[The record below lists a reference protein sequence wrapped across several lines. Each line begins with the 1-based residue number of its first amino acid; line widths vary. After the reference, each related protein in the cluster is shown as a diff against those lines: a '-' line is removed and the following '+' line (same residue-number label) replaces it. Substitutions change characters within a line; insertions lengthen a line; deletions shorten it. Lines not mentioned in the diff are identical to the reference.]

1 MSVVKIGALLSFT
14 RVTKASALLRQSCNQ
29 MLFTLACLLSLLAL
43 PLPACSAEPQL
54 EQQRSQFKAAR
65 KALNK
70 GEMDRYRQLAA
81 ALEDYPLYPYLR
93 YEFINKNLRSLPEA
107 EIAAFLQK
115 HSDFP
120 MADRLRE
127 RWLDLLASRGRWQ
140 EFISHYEQPNDNR
153 LRCLYL
159 QARMKTGSTDGLLE
173 DIIRMWRVG
182 YSQDDACDPAFEKLA
197 ASSLMTNDLIWER
210 IRLTMANNQTGLASY
225 LAKKLDGAERSLAGQ
240 WLDMHKN
247 PAAGTHNPQFSD
259 SARGREIV
267 LYGLKRLAS
276 RNIDKA
282 LDRWQDIQQHYS
294 FEPDEIAGMQRD
306 LAVEAADEGH
316 PEAGKLLDQVAG
328 SEVDR
333 AVFIYRLRH
342 AINNG
347 DWQKLLAW
355 TDGAPPEDV
364 DMAQWNYWH
373 ARALEQTGETE
384 AARDIYHDLAT
395 ERDFYSF
402 MAADRLGIDYQM
414 NHFPLPIS
422 DDELSRIAEIPGLRR
437 AFEFL
442 ALGEEYPA
450 RREWHHVL
458 KQMTSYEMQGAARLA
473 ARRGWHNSAILA
485 LGRAKA
491 YDDLEL
497 RFPTPHHQSLA
508 EHARKRGLDLAWMYG
523 LIRSES
529 AFWEDARSP
538 AGALGLMQVMPRT
551 GAQTA
556 SKIGMKNFNS
566 NQLLKAEYNIPIG
579 SQYLKMMYD
588 DFNGNMILAT
598 AAYNAGPHRVKSWL
612 PKTGC
617 IEPDVWIENIP
628 FYETRDY
635 VKRVLSY
642 ASIYDWRLE
651 GERKPLSARMAQIQ
665 PRVKSGGLLAG
676 LSCDDTSTLSMQP

>member
-1 MSVVKIGALLSFT
+1 MSVVRIRALLSFT
-14 RVTKASALLRQSCNQ
+14 RMSRARSPFLRQTSHQ
-29 MLFTLACLLSLLAL
+29 TLIALTCLLSLLAL
-43 PLPACSAEPQL
+43 PLPAGSAESQL
-54 EQQRSQFKAAR
+54 EQQRSQFQAAR
-65 KALNK
+65 KALNN

-81 ALEDYPLYPYLR
+81 GLEDYPLYPYLR
-93 YEFINKNLRSLPEA
+93 YELINRNLRSLPEA

-115 HSDFP
+115 HPDFP

-140 EFISHYEQPNDNR
+140 EFIAHYEQPNDNR

-159 QARMKTGSTDGLLE
+159 QARMKTGNTDGLLE
-173 DIIRMWRVG
+173 DIRKMWLVG
-182 YSQDDACDPAFEKLA
+182 YSQDKACDPAFEKLA
-197 ASSLMTNDLIWER
+197 ASSLMTNDLIWQR
-210 IRLTMANNQTGLASY
+210 IRLTMANNQTGLAAY
-225 LAKKLDGAERSLAGQ
+225 LAKKLDGPERALAGQ
-240 WLDMHKN
+240 WLDMHHN
-247 PAAGTHNPQFSD
+247 PDAGTRDPQFSD
-259 SARGREIV
+259 SGRGREIV
-267 LYGLKRLAS
+267 LYGLKRLAY

-282 LDRWQDIQQHYS
+282 LDRWRDIQQRYS
-294 FEPDEIAGMQRD
+294 FESDEIAAMQRD

-316 PEAGKLLDQVAG
+316 PDTLHLLDQVASG
-328 SEVDR
+328 DVDR
-333 AVFIYRLRH
+333 IVFIYRLRH

-347 DWQKLLAW
+347 NWRKLMAW
-355 TDGAPPEDV
+355 TNGVPPEDV
-364 DMAQWNYWH
+364 DKAQWNYWH
-373 ARALEQTGETE
+373 ARALEQSGETE
-384 AARDIYHDLAT
+384 AARDIYHELAT

-422 DDELSRIAEIPGLRR
+422 DGKLSQIAGIPGVRR
-437 AFEFL
+437 AFEFM

-458 KQMTSYEMQGAARLA
+458 NRMTSYQMQGAARLA
-473 ARRGWHNSAILA
+473 AERGWHDSAILA
-485 LGRAKA
+485 LGRAQA

-497 RFPTPHHQSLA
+497 RFPILHHQTLA
-508 EHARKRGLDLAWMYG
+508 EHANKRGLDLAWVYG

-551 GAQTA
+551 GEQTA
-556 SKIGMKNFNS
+556 RKIGMKNFNS

-651 GERKPLSARMAQIQ
+651 GERKPLSSRMAQVK
-665 PRVKSGGLLAG
+665 PRVKSGALLAG
-676 LSCDDTSTLSMQP
+676 LSCDGSTLSMQP